1 MRNKKSVWN
10 ISQKEGKKKIIRKLD
25 DIITN
30 NGDMIDID
38 TLRSILIKDSI
49 GFKKCNQVKNTM
61 FYINEKFSGLTNFID
76 NSDEMYIFFKGNK
89 LYVQKS
95 MPHNIDDWIII

>member
-1 MRNKKSVWN
+1 MRSKKNVWN
-10 ISQKEGKKKIIRKLD
+10 ISKKEGKQKIIRKVE
-25 DIITN
+25 DIIAN
-30 NGDMIDID
+30 HENMIDID
-38 TLRSILIKDSI
+38 TLRSILTKDSI

-61 FYINEKFSGLTNFID
+61 FYINERFSGLTNFID
-76 NSDEMYIFFKGNK
+76 NSDEMYILLKNNK